1 MVSLSLLERRL
12 IMVKIYTTVWH
23 SMIMGKADDFPKAQP
38 STWLEMHPPPLNV
51 EMAVNC
57 G

>member
-1 MVSLSLLERRL
+1 
-12 IMVKIYTTVWH
+12 
-23 SMIMGKADDFPKAQP
+23 MIMGKADDFPKAQP